1 MRILPSVI
9 LLSPLMKIDVE
20 TQRIPA
26 AWFRVMITERKRESK
41 SCHLLQLKA
50 MIFKVE
56 IREGAGEGYTEVRW
70 LI

>member
-1 MRILPSVI
+1 
-9 LLSPLMKIDVE
+9 MKIDVE

-41 SCHLLQLKA
+41 SCHPLQLLFSLLKA